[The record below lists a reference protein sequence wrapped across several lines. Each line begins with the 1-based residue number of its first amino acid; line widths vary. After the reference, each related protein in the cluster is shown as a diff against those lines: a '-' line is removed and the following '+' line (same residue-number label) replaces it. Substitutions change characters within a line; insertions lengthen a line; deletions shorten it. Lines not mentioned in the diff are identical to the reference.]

1 MQLVGAHQILGL
13 LGDLPLDGGQEFGG
27 NGGVQDIT
35 EHMGEG
41 LVLLRLVPG
50 HIGHQTAH
58 QGLGDGGIDTVHAH
72 VVAVVGG
79 PAQGQLREVS
89 GTHHQSA
96 ALVGHVH
103 EHLGALPG
111 LAVLKGH
118 IVVVHGLA
126 NVLEVLSNRRADVDA
141 PEGGPQPLGQLHGV
155 VPGALGGAEAGH
167 GDGNHVAGRPVHQAH
182 GHAGD
187 EDGQGGVQPAGQAHH
202 RRLCAAVLHALFEA
216 QRRQEDDLVAVF
228 AALGAV
234 LRDEG
239 QGVDMAG
246 EGGGARLQ
254 GEGYPAYPQA
264 VGLRHGVPLRSAE
277 GIHPPPF
284 IGQALHVDLT
294 DGESGGKPP
303 LGHQGAVLSHDV
315 MAVEDQV
322 CGGLPLP
329 GVGVDIAAHQ
339 PGGLAAHQSAAVL
352 GLAHQLVG
360 GGQVEDDG
368 GPRLGQGHGG
378 GLGGPQIL
386 ADLHSHHQPGHGI
399 AGPELPAT
407 QADLLAAQLQRDVQ
421 ILAGGEPPLLIE
433 LPVIGQPGLGYQAQ
447 DLPPVNG
454 GRAVVEL
461 SVPGVFHRQAQR
473 GEHIQVLG
481 GLQDGGQPL
490 LRAPQQGI
498 LEEQVAAG
506 VAGEAQLGQ
515 GQHPHPLLI
524 GLPHEGENLFGVV
537 AAVGH
542 PDLGRAGGHLD
553 ESIAHRKA
561 PPYGVS

>member
-89 GTHHQSA
+89 GAHHQSA

-118 IVVVHGLA
+118 IMVVHGLA

-254 GEGYPAYPQA
+254 GEGDGDHPA
-264 VGLRHGVPLRSAE
+264 VRIGAE
-277 GIHPPPF
+277 G
-284 IGQALHVDLT
+284 GQAAALVVQPLHVH
-294 DGESGGKPP
+294 
-303 LGHQGAVLSHDV
+303 LGHGEPGGEAALGQQGAVLGHDV
-315 MAVEDQV
+315 VAVEDQIG
-322 CGGLPLP
+322 GGLPLP

-339 PGGLAAHQSAAVL
+339 PGGLAAHQAAAVL

-360 GGQVEDDG
+360 GGQVEDNG
-368 GPRLGQGHGG
+368 GPRLGQGHRGG
-378 GLGGPQIL
+378 RGGPQIL
-386 ADLHSHHQPGHGI
+386 TDLHPHSEAGHAL
-399 AGPELPAT
+399 AGEDHVGAQIDLLPA
-407 QADLLAAQLQRDVQ
+407 
-421 ILAGGEPPLLIE
+421 
-433 LPVIGQPGLGYQAQ
+433 
-447 DLPPVNG
+447 
-454 GRAVVEL
+454 
-461 SVPGVFHRQAQR
+461 
-473 GEHIQVLG
+473 
-481 GLQDGGQPL
+481 
-490 LRAPQQGI
+490 
-498 LEEQVAAG
+498 
-506 VAGEAQLGQ
+506 
-515 GQHPHPLLI
+515 
-524 GLPHEGENLFGVV
+524 EGE
-537 AAVGH
+537 
-542 PDLGRAGGHLD
+542 
-553 ESIAHRKA
+553 
-561 PPYGVS
+561 